1 MDKDVYNIVSTFECN
16 GKKMLV
22 VRTSGAAC
30 VMSEEDYNKIII
42 TERKYKQ
49 WKDREV
55 A

>member
-1 MDKDVYNIVSTFECN
+1 MDKDVYSIIGAFECN

-22 VRTSGAAC
+22 IRMNGTAC
-30 VMSEEDYNKIII
+30 VMLEEDYNRIII

>member
-1 MDKDVYNIVSTFECN
+1 MYKDAYSIISAFECN

-22 VRTSGAAC
+22 IRMSGAAC
-30 VMSEEDYNKIII
+30 VMPEDDYNRIII

-49 WKDREV
+49 WKNRKV